1 MNRRRAVLTAALA
14 GAMAASLA
22 ARADS
27 GMQAKPATQAGA
39 AAPAGPQEKCYGI
52 AKGGQNDCASA
63 VHDCAGMGS
72 KKDNDPNEFKYV
84 SAGSCLK
91 IGGSVKPAAK

>member
-1 MNRRRAVLTAALA
+1 MNRRRAVLSAALA

-27 GMQAKPATQAGA
+27 PLGAKAGAQGGA
-39 AAPAGPQEKCYGI
+39 AAQAGPQEKCYGI

-72 KKDNDPNEFKYV
+72 RKDNDPNEFKYV
-84 SAGSCLK
+84 PAGTCLK
-91 IGGSVKPAAK
+91 VGGAMKPPGK